1 MKKAISLVVF
11 LSCLS
16 QLCYGVTEEERKANW
31 DKLREIKSQTS
42 LVLHPQKGEITRGP
56 NIVEPGDDLS
66 SHFSEVYLLRIVDPE
81 DNEFYKIHI
90 TALHRGDQWMN
101 YTLAARKT
109 GSGLKL
115 SALSREER
123 TDSDGNTLREE
134 QLELAISFL
143 DLANNIGGRGLDI
156 LLIGETRQEI
166 HISSLYLLAMMQ
178 SI

>member
-66 SHFSEVYLLRIVDPE
+66 SHFSELV
-81 DNEFYKIHI
+81 NK
-90 TALHRGDQWMN
+90 
-101 YTLAARKT
+101 
-109 GSGLKL
+109 
-115 SALSREER
+115 
-123 TDSDGNTLREE
+123 
-134 QLELAISFL
+134 
-143 DLANNIGGRGLDI
+143 
-156 LLIGETRQEI
+156 
-166 HISSLYLLAMMQ
+166 Q
-178 SI
+178 SE